1 MRREIDRIEC
11 PELLGEEL
19 ERHLFV
25 CEDCRARARVSAA
38 LRVLAAESPE
48 PFPVREEFLS
58 RVLSAR
64 RSDARRNTRRRRFLL
79 AAAALLLF
87 SFFAGEAHRKSAG
100 PGPELQAEA
109 AYASIAGPSEI
120 EGLLPD

>member
-1 MRREIDRIEC
+1 MKRKIGRIEC
-11 PELLGEEL
+11 PELSGEEL
-19 ERHLFV
+19 QRHLFV

-38 LRVLAAESPE
+38 WRVLAAESPE
-48 PFPVREEFLS
+48 PSPVREEFLS

-64 RSDARRNTRRRRFLL
+64 RSHARSTRRRRFLL

-109 AYASIAGPSEI
+109 AYASLVGPSEI
-120 EGLLPD
+120 EGLLPE